1 MPHSTCLINILTNAR
16 IVLAGK
22 GKAQNSCNW
31 KLRGKGA
38 HTQQAHS
45 ILSEVMP
52 RRQEAIN
59 AAPRF
64 ILES

>member
-1 MPHSTCLINILTNAR
+1 MQLE
-16 IVLAGK
+16 VFK
-22 GKAQNSCNW
+22 K
-31 KLRGKGA
+31 RGKGA
-38 HTQQAHS
+38 HTQQDS

>member
-1 MPHSTCLINILTNAR
+1 MQLEDFKKH
-16 IVLAGK
+16 
-22 GKAQNSCNW
+22 
-31 KLRGKGA
+31 GKGA